1 MYVIHTTYNLK
12 NAILFQFPSFHPSE
26 IRDVMSNR
34 LFDKTISNI
43 CRTHFIKYIDENPK
57 FPFPFHATLFSPLV
71 DTLFYFYI
79 GSKAGHSLWR
89 GKKIIFCFSF
99 TYLKKGKF

>member
-43 CRTHFIKYIDENPK
+43 CYTHFIKYIDENTN

-79 GSKAGHSLWR
+79 GIVKQGIHY
-89 GKKIIFCFSF
+89 GGGGESF
-99 TYLKKGKF
+99 FVFRLPI